1 MPLPVPRDGDDRAAF
16 VARFMAD
23 SEMITDYPGQKQRLG
38 VAYAAWRSAGH
49 SAPRKSVLKR
59 YQG

>member
-1 MPLPVPRDGDDRAAF
+1 MPMLSPTDTEDRAAF
-16 VARFMAD
+16 VARFMSD
-23 SEMITDYPGQKQRLG
+23 PEMIADYPSQKQRLG

-59 YQG
+59 YS